1 MLGTS
6 LAVQWLRL
14 RTSTTG
20 SMGLIPLGTKISDTI
35 QCSQK
40 NKKKKNV
47 KGRDPTHTKEKE
59 AI

>member
-20 SMGLIPLGTKISDTI
+20 STGSIPLETKISDTI

-40 NKKKKNV
+40 NKKKK
-47 KGRDPTHTKEKE
+47 EC
-59 AI
+59 